1 MKKKETFWELL
12 ERLDRQAGEFNIHL
26 SEANRYFDKAADTT
40 RSLLLKQEKD
50 LHTTINKV
58 RRALKKLSKEKE
70 NKNKSQ

>member
-26 SEANRYFDKAADTT
+26 SEANRYFDKAAGTT

-50 LHTTINKV
+50 LHATISKV
-58 RRALKKLSKEKE
+58 RRALKKFSKEKE
-70 NKNKSQ
+70 NKNKSK

>member
-26 SEANRYFDKAADTT
+26 SEANRYFDKAADAT

-50 LHTTINKV
+50 LHATINKV
-58 RRALKKLSKEKE
+58 RRALKKMSKEKE

>member
-40 RSLLLKQEKD
+40 RRLLVKQEKD
-50 LHTTINKV
+50 LHTTISKV
-58 RRALKKLSKEKE
+58 RRALKKFSREKE
-70 NKNKSQ
+70 NKNKNH